1 MFSIFIKPT
10 TALNPPEKNIHTNY
24 KMPAAKSSKPRKSS
38 ARKGRKSSA
47 PVPVEVAAPEP
58 VPEPVVEAAPVLAET
73 PATETPATETV
84 DLAANSEPTLDEQFR
99 DILERIAAFRTLST
113 NLNADVKRL
122 QKNVARHVRESSKR
136 NRRRKGADASGVKRP
151 PSGFAKP
158 GKISDALCQFLG
170 VTSGTEMAR
179 TEVTK
184 HLTKY
189 IKAHSLQDEKDKRS
203 INCDAKLSGLLN
215 VQPTDKVTYFN
226 LQRYMKPHFVSKAS
240 IAAAAAAATAS
251 A

>member
-1 MFSIFIKPT
+1 
-10 TALNPPEKNIHTNY
+10 
-24 KMPAAKSSKPRKSS
+24 MPAAKSSKPRKSS
-38 ARKGRKSSA
+38 TSRKAKKTA
-47 PVPVEVAAPEP
+47 TKTTEVAPVEVAAPEP
-58 VPEPVVEAAPVLAET
+58 VVEAAPAPV
-73 PATETPATETV
+73 ETPATETV
-84 DLAANSEPTLDEQFR
+84 ELSTNTEPTLDEQFK
-99 DILERIAAFRTLST
+99 DILERIAAFRTLAT

-122 QKNVARHVRESSKR
+122 QKNVARHVRESTKR
-136 NRRRKGADASGVKRP
+136 NRKRKGADASGVKRP

-189 IKAHSLQDEKDKRS
+189 IKAHGLQDENDKRS
-203 INCDAKLSGLLN
+203 INCDAQLSGLLN

-226 LQRYMKPHFVSKAS
+226 LQRYMKPHFVSKS
-240 IAAAAAAATAS
+240 STAS

>member
-1 MFSIFIKPT
+1 
-10 TALNPPEKNIHTNY
+10 
-24 KMPAAKSSKPRKSS
+24 MPAAKSSKPRKSS
-38 ARKGRKSSA
+38 TARKGKKSASKTA
-47 PVPVEVAAPEP
+47 APVEVAAPEP
-58 VPEPVVEAAPVLAET
+58 VVEPVVEAAPVVAET
-73 PATETPATETV
+73 LATESVELANTEE
-84 DLAANSEPTLDEQFR
+84 LTLDAQFKN
-99 DILERIAAFRTLST
+99 ILERIAAFRTLAT

-122 QKNVARHVRESSKR
+122 QKNVARHVRESTKR
-136 NRRRKGADASGVKRP
+136 NRKRKGGDASGVKRP

-215 VQPTDKVTYFN
+215 VKPTDKVTYFN

-240 IAAAAAAATAS
+240 IAAATATAS